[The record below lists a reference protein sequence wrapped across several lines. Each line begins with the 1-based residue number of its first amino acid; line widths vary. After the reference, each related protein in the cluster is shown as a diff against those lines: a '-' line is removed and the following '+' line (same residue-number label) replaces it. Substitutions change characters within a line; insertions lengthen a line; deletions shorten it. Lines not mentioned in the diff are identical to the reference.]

1 MASNI
6 NEIITPVIEQLR
18 SPSSSGVSK
27 PGTRG
32 SANVLQDN
40 NAVNPSPGDANRVAI
55 ENGNEKPSREDVEKA
70 LARVN
75 DVASSL
81 SRELSFTY
89 DKRIDKIIVKVME
102 GDGERV
108 IRQLPPEEMIRLALQ
123 MENIMGMLINQSV

>member
-1 MASNI
+1 
-6 NEIITPVIEQLR
+6 
-18 SPSSSGVSK
+18 
-27 PGTRG
+27 
-32 SANVLQDN
+32 LQDN